1 MKLLWIKTDFLHPTT
16 RGGQIRTLE
25 MLRRLHRRH
34 EVHYL
39 TLDDGLQPEGP
50 ARASEYCRHFESVP
64 HQAPAKRSLAFA
76 GQLAA
81 GLFSSLPVAV
91 SRWRSEAM
99 RRRGVEMCRR
109 EKYDAVVCDF
119 LFPAPNVPG
128 LERAVL
134 FQHNVEA
141 MIWRRHAEHG
151 ATPFHRAYFR
161 LQARRMEEYER
172 LVCRTVRRV
181 VAVSANDAR
190 AMEREYGIADVGDV
204 PTGVDVDFFA
214 PPETAEE
221 KADLIFLGSM
231 DWMPNIDGAIW
242 FTSEVLPLLRRR
254 HPDCSVALVGR
265 QPSAAVTALAGK
277 DAMRSQLL
285 RQRICVTGTVPDVR
299 PWLHGSKVSIVPLRV
314 GGGTRLK
321 IYEAMAAG
329 IPVVSTTIGAEGLD
343 VADGETIRLAD
354 SAAAFADACAELLDN
369 APARRRMAAAART
382 MVAER
387 YSWEAVTD
395 VFERYLWAQEV
406 KAHRP

>member
-39 TLDDGLQPEGP
+39 ALDDGTQPEGP

-64 HQAPAKRSLAFA
+64 HHAPSKRSLAFA

-81 GLFSSLPVAV
+81 GLVSELPVAV
-91 SRWRSEAM
+91 SRWRSAAM
-99 RRRGVEMCRR
+99 LQRAEQMCQR

-119 LFPAPNVPG
+119 LFPAPNVPQ
-128 LERAVL
+128 LDRAVL

-141 MIWRRHAEHG
+141 MIWQRHAEHG
-151 ATPFHRAYFR
+151 TSPFHRAYFQM
-161 LQARRMEEYER
+161 QARRMQAYER
-172 LVCRTVRRV
+172 QVCQTVRRV

-190 AMEREYGIADVGDV
+190 VMEREYGLAQVGDV
-204 PTGVDVDFFA
+204 PTGVDLDFFEPPAAA
-214 PPETAEE
+214 PA
-221 KADLIFLGSM
+221 KADLVFLGSM
-231 DWMPNIDGAIW
+231 DWMPNIDGATW
-242 FTSEVLPLLRRR
+242 FAAEVLPLLRRR
-254 HPDCSVALVGR
+254 HPECTIALVGR
-265 QPSAAVTALAGK
+265 KPSPALSALASK
-277 DAMRSQLL
+277 DPRLQ
-285 RQRICVTGTVPDVR
+285 VTGTVPDVR
-299 PWLHGSKVSIVPLRV
+299 PWLHGAKVSIVPLRV

-329 IPVVSTTIGAEGLD
+329 VPVVSTTIGAEGLD
-343 VADGETIRLAD
+343 VNDGETIRLAD
-354 SAAAFADACAELLDN
+354 SPDSFAEACAELLADEQ
-369 APARRRMAAAART
+369 ARRRMAAAAHA

-395 VFERYLWAQEV
+395 VFERYLWS
-406 KAHRP
+406 

>member
-1 MKLLWIKTDFLHPTT
+1 
-16 RGGQIRTLE
+16 

-50 ARASEYCRHFESVP
+50 VRASEYCRHFESVP
-64 HQAPAKRSLAFA
+64 HHAPAKRSLAFA
-76 GQLAA
+76 GQVAA
-81 GLFSSLPVAV
+81 GLISQLPVAV
-91 SRWRSEAM
+91 SRWRSEEM
-99 RRRGVEMCRR
+99 RRRAGEMCER

-181 VAVSANDAR
+181 VAVSENDAR
-190 AMEREYGIADVGDV
+190 AMEREYGVVEVGSV

-214 PPETAEE
+214 PPDAAEE
-221 KADLIFLGSM
+221 KTDLVFLGSM
-231 DWMPNIDGAIW
+231 DWMPNIDGAVW
-242 FTSEVLPLLRRR
+242 FAAEVLPLLRRS
-254 HPDCSVALVGR
+254 HPECSVALVGR
-265 QPSAAVTALAGK
+265 SPSATVTALAAK
-277 DAMRSQLL
+277 DP
-285 RQRICVTGTVPDVR
+285 RICVTGTVPDVR
-299 PWLHGSKVSIVPLRV
+299 PWLHEAKISIVPLRV

-329 IPVVSTTIGAEGLD
+329 VPVVSTTIGAEGLD
-343 VADGETIRLAD
+343 VVDGKTIRLAD
-354 SAAAFADACAELLDN
+354 SAAAFADACADMLDS
-369 APARRRMAAAART
+369 ASARQCMAAAART

-395 VFERYLWAQEV
+395 VFERYLWT
-406 KAHRP
+406 

>member
-39 TLDDGLQPEGP
+39 ALDDGTQPEGP
-50 ARASEYCRHFESVP
+50 ARAPEYCRYFESVP
-64 HQAPAKRSLAFA
+64 HHAPPKRSLAFA

-81 GLFSSLPVAV
+81 GLVSSLPVAV

-99 RRRGVEMCRR
+99 RQRIEEMSQR
-109 EKYDAVVCDF
+109 EKYDAIVCDF
-119 LFPAPNVPG
+119 LFPAPNVPN

-141 MIWRRHAEHG
+141 MIWQRHAEHG
-151 ATPFHRAYFR
+151 ATPFHRAYFQ
-161 LQARRMEEYER
+161 LQARRMAAYER

-190 AMEREYGIADVGDV
+190 VMERQYDLAEVGDV
-204 PTGVDVDFFA
+204 PTGVDLDFFA
-214 PPETAEE
+214 PPEIAEA
-221 KADLIFLGSM
+221 KADLVFLGSM
-231 DWMPNIDGAIW
+231 DWMPNIDGAVW
-242 FTSEVLPLLRRR
+242 FTAEVLPLLRRR
-254 HPDCSVALVGR
+254 YPDCSVALVGR
-265 QPSAAVTALAGK
+265 KPTAVVTALAAK
-277 DAMRSQLL
+277 DP
-285 RQRICVTGTVPDVR
+285 RIHVTGTVPDVR
-299 PWLHGSKVSIVPLRV
+299 PWLHGSKVSVVPLRV

-329 IPVVSTTIGAEGLD
+329 VPVVSTAIGAEGLD
-343 VADGETIRLAD
+343 VTDGETIRLGD
-354 SAAAFADACAELLDN
+354 SAEAFAEACADLLDN
-369 APARRRMAAAART
+369 AQARRRMAENARS

-395 VFERYLWAQEV
+395 VFERYLWS
-406 KAHRP
+406 